1 MPKCLETSPVKP
13 TSSCPFKSHIND
25 DADADQT
32 RNHNNRVPYDFWP
45 DQLNLDVLHLNGSL
59 SNPMDKDF
67 DYAKE
72 FNSLKLDDVK
82 KDLEFLLTDSQ
93 DWWPADF
100 GNYGPFFVRLAWHS
114 AGTYRALDGKGGSGD
129 GTIRF
134 APLNSWPDNGN
145 LDKARR
151 LLWPIKQ
158 KYGKKISWADLFIL
172 VGNVALETMGFKILG
187 FGGGRVDV
195 WEPDKST
202 YWGSET
208 KMLENK
214 ERYSSSSKNN
224 KTLEKPLASTNMG
237 LIYVNPEGPNG
248 KPDPVAAAH
257 DIRTTFGR
265 MGMNDEETVALIAG
279 GHTIGKCHGAAS
291 TKHVGP
297 EPEAAP
303 IQDMGLGWKNS
314 YGSGNACDTI
324 TSGLEVTWTTTP
336 TKFSMDYFEHLFE
349 YDWKLV
355 KSPAGAYQ
363 WIATNAKRE
372 IPDACD
378 PNKKHFAKMLTT
390 DLSLRFDEKYRK
402 ISKMYLKNPKK
413 FADAFARAW
422 FKLTHRDMG
431 PVHRYLGP
439 DVPNEHFIWQDPVPN
454 LNHSLVS
461 IGDIGNLKSK
471 LLSSGLTP
479 YELIMTAWNSASSF
493 RIYDHRGGSNGARIR
508 LKPQMDWPSNQPEQ
522 LSKVLST
529 LKHVQSEF
537 NISKT
542 NGTKVSLA
550 DLIVLGGAAGIEKAA
565 ALGGKMITVPF
576 TPGRMDATQEQTD
589 VNSFNLL
596 KPTFDG
602 FINYL
607 NDDESNALLPLPE
620 QMLVEKARKLGLTAP
635 EMTVLLGG
643 LRAMGINHNKTPY
656 GVLTN
661 HPNALTNDF
670 LKNILDIDITWKPSR
685 KNKNKFKG
693 IDRTTGVLKWKA
705 TRVDLIFGSH
715 SVLRAYSEVYA
726 SYDAK
731 NKFIHDFIE
740 AWNKVMNANHPHPQ
754 I

>member
-1 MPKCLETSPVKP
+1 MPKCLETPPVKH
-13 TSSCPFKSHIND
+13 TSSCPFKSQIND
-25 DADADQT
+25 DADKT
-32 RNHNNRVPYDFWP
+32 NNHNRLPYDFWP
-45 DQLNLDVLHLNGSL
+45 DKLNLDVLHLNGPL

-82 KDLEFLLTDSQ
+82 KDLAFLLTDSQ

-172 VGNVALETMGFKILG
+172 VGNVALESMGFKILG

-214 ERYSSSSKNN
+214 ERYSSSKKN
-224 KTLEKPLASTNMG
+224 KKLEKPLAATTMG

-291 TKHVGP
+291 TNYVGP

-303 IQDMGLGWKNS
+303 IQEMGLGWKNS
-314 YGSGNACDTI
+314 YGSGNARDTI

-336 TKFSMDYFEHLFE
+336 TKFSMDYFENLFE
-349 YDWKLV
+349 YNWKLV

-372 IPDACD
+372 IPDAHD

-402 ISKMYLKNPKK
+402 ISKMYLKNPDN

-431 PVHRYLGP
+431 PVNRYLGP
-439 DVPNEHFIWQDPVPN
+439 DVPVEKFIWQDPVPT
-454 LNHSLVS
+454 LNHPLITVVN
-461 IGDIGNLKSK
+461 INKLKSK
-471 LLSSGLTP
+471 LLSSGLTA

-493 RIYDHRGGSNGARIR
+493 RIYDYRGGSNGARIR
-508 LKPQMDWPSNQPEQ
+508 LDPQIDWPSNQPEQ
-522 LSKVLST
+522 LSKVLSKLT
-529 LKHVQSEF
+529 LIQSKF
-537 NISKT
+537 NNSKT

-550 DLIVLGGAAGIEKAA
+550 DLIVLGGAVGIEQAA
-565 ALGGKMITVPF
+565 VLGGKMITVPF

-589 VNSFNLL
+589 VDSFNLL
-596 KPTFDG
+596 KPTSDG

-607 NDDESNALLPLPE
+607 DDDESNANALPE
-620 QMLVEKARKLGLTAP
+620 QMLVEKARQLGLTAP
-635 EMTVLLGG
+635 EMTVLLAG
-643 LRAMGINHNKTPY
+643 LRSMGINHNKTPY
-656 GVLTN
+656 GVLTDR
-661 HPNALTNDF
+661 PNALTPDF
-670 LKNILDIDITWKPSR
+670 FKNILDIDITWKQSR

-731 NKFIHDFIE
+731 TKFVNDFIE
-740 AWNKVMNANHPHPQ
+740 AWNKVMNANHPQ

>member
-1 MPKCLETSPVKP
+1 MSKCLETSPVKH
-13 TSSCPFKSHIND
+13 TSCPFKSQIND
-25 DADADQT
+25 TDADKT
-32 RNHNNRVPYDFWP
+32 SNHNRVSYDFWP
-45 DQLNLDVLHLNGSL
+45 DKLNLNVLHLNGPL

-72 FNSLKLDDVK
+72 FNSLKLDNVK
-82 KDLEFLLTDSQ
+82 KDLAFLLTDSQ

-172 VGNVALETMGFKILG
+172 VGNVALETMGFKIIG

-224 KTLEKPLASTNMG
+224 KKLEKPLAATNMG

-257 DIRTTFGR
+257 DIRTAFGR

-303 IQDMGLGWKNS
+303 IHEMGLGWENS
-314 YGSGNACDTI
+314 HGSGNARDTI

-336 TKFSMDYFEHLFE
+336 TKFSMDYLEHLFE
-349 YDWKLV
+349 YKWKLV

-363 WIATNAKRE
+363 WIAINAKRE
-372 IPDACD
+372 IPDAHD

-390 DLSLRFDEKYRK
+390 DLSLRFDKKYRK
-402 ISKMYLKNPKK
+402 ISKMYLKNPDK
-413 FADAFARAW
+413 FADAFAKAW

-431 PVHRYLGP
+431 PVNRYLGP
-439 DVPNEHFIWQDPVPN
+439 DVPVEKFIWQDPVPN
-454 LNHSLVS
+454 LNHPLITVV
-461 IGDIGNLKSK
+461 DIGNLKSK
-471 LLSSGLTP
+471 LLSSGLTA

-493 RIYDHRGGSNGARIR
+493 RQSDYRGSSNGARIQ
-508 LKPQMDWPSNQPEQ
+508 LSPQRSWSSNQPEQ
-522 LSKVLST
+522 LSKVLPK
-529 LKHVQSEF
+529 LKLIQSEF
-537 NISKT
+537 NNSKT
-542 NGTKVSLA
+542 DGTRVSLA
-550 DLIVLGGAAGIEKAA
+550 DLIVLVGATAIEQAA
-565 ALGGKMITVPF
+565 ALGGNPTDVPF
-576 TPGRMDATQEQTD
+576 TAGRMDATQEQTD
-589 VNSFNLL
+589 VKSFDLL
-596 KPTFDG
+596 EPKSDG
-602 FINYL
+602 FINYH
-607 NDDESNALLPLPE
+607 DDDDGSKKTLPE
-620 QMLVEKARKLGLTAP
+620 QMLVEKARQLGLTAP
-635 EMTVLLGG
+635 EMAVIIGG
-643 LRAMGINHNKTPY
+643 LRSMDINHNKTSY
-656 GVLTN
+656 GVLTDR
-661 HPNALTNDF
+661 PGALTPDF
-670 LKNILDIDITWKPSR
+670 FKNILDVDITWKSSR

-693 IDRTTGVLKWKA
+693 IERTTGVLKWKA
-705 TRVDLIFGSH
+705 TRADLIFGSH

-731 NKFIHDFIE
+731 TKFVVDFIKG
-740 AWNKVMNANHPHPQ
+740 WNKVMNANHPL